1 MYGANRVTYIKIT
14 VYIYIYHNISSCNL
28 PFIDD
33 TLINCSVRVPSGPS
47 PSMCYQ
53 RSAVHF
59 QRTPAEHDM
68 LRRRACR
75 TKSVQDVRKNVKV
88 NISLHRPKVTKT
100 TSQNHQNT
108 NNSWVVRVLAN
119 HLIFFLDQFKLK
131 PMVTWGS
138 PIWTFSLTTSATSRH
153 LTSTGSKP
161 GIWEKSATSTWR
173 SAHWENR
180 RYLWFIGPHK
190 IAKLVYKWLISM
202 VCGRYN
208 ELVNGDYHGYK
219 HLLKIWIKHYN

>member
-1 MYGANRVTYIKIT
+1 MQFAIHRWYSHQLFCA
-14 VYIYIYHNISSCNL
+14 SSKRAVSFYVLSKVCCPLPTDTCRTWHASPASLQNDICARCQKKCQGEHQFASPKSNKNNL
-28 PFIDD
+28 PKPPKHQQFLSREG
-33 TLINCSVRVPSGPS
+33 TR
-47 PSMCYQ
+47 
-53 RSAVHF
+53 
-59 QRTPAEHDM
+59 
-68 LRRRACR
+68 
-75 TKSVQDVRKNVKV
+75 KS
-88 NISLHRPKVTKT
+88 SY
-100 TSQNHQNT
+100 
-108 NNSWVVRVLAN
+108 
-119 HLIFFLDQFKLK
+119 FFLDQFKLK